1 MPSMDE
7 QYLIADGSSHNLSRR
22 QFLTGAGSFLLT
34 TGALGLV
41 GCKSGPKADVA
52 GGVPVSVPRDP
63 DLGAGGN
70 RPNFVFIL
78 TDDHR
83 WDHLSVMGH
92 PFLETPNIDRLA
104 NEGVLFE
111 NAFVTTSL
119 CSPSRASFLTGKYAR
134 NHGVQNNLTP
144 WDDHSVTFMEIL
156 AKAGY
161 RNAFIGK
168 WHMPGRLPNLR
179 GVEQFITFTVQAGQ
193 GRYFDCPL
201 IMNGETVERPGTY
214 ITEDLT
220 DLAIEFIHDQ
230 GEQPFC
236 LYLSHKAAHHQFLP
250 PRDLDDLYSDVDISF
265 LPEEYFSLQTMLDR
279 NIWEG
284 ALGFMEN
291 HYRNYNETLV
301 GVDRELGR
309 LIETLESRG
318 LMDNT
323 VIIYAGDNGYSWGE
337 HVLVG
342 KRWASEENLRIPFII
357 RFPER
362 LGITPKHHDGYVLN
376 VDLAPTILDL
386 AGLSALGGM
395 DGQSVLSLVGD
406 ARTAWRD
413 AFVYEYFQDFPYN
426 VPAHKALRTDQFL
439 YVEYDRG
446 KEPELFDVTTDFRTL
461 DNIINTPTGRAA
473 LPGLRQKLQLEEVKL
488 G

>member
-1 MPSMDE
+1 MEKKTIRGD
-7 QYLIADGSSHNLSRR
+7 SSTHGIPRR
-22 QFLTGAGSFLLT
+22 QFLAGAGSFLLT
-34 TGALGLV
+34 TGALGLA
-41 GCKSGPKADVA
+41 GCRAGSETDITSGAPVQ
-52 GGVPVSVPRDP
+52 VPNDP
-63 DLGAGGN
+63 DLNLDQN
-70 RPNFVFIL
+70 RPNIVFIL

-92 PFLETPNIDRLA
+92 PFLETPHIDRLA
-104 NEGVLFE
+104 NEGVLFD

-144 WDDHSVTFMEIL
+144 WDDNSLTFMEIL

-168 WHMPGRLPNLR
+168 WHMPGKLPNLR
-179 GVEQFITFTVQAGQ
+179 GVEQFITFSVQAGQ

-220 DLAIEFIHDQ
+220 DLAIDFINDQ
-230 GEQPFC
+230 GDRPFC

-250 PRDLDDLYSDVDISF
+250 PKDLDGIYSEVDISF
-265 LPEEYFSLQTMLDR
+265 LPDEYFSLQTMLDR

-284 ALGFMEN
+284 ALGFMEK

-309 LIETLESRG
+309 LVEALESRR
-318 LMDNT
+318 LMENT

-337 HVLVG
+337 HFLVG
-342 KRWASEENLRIPFII
+342 KRFQVFLATFCLVVDRLQILAYLFI
-357 RFPER
+357 ER
-362 LGITPKHHDGYVLN
+362 TPAH
-376 VDLAPTILDL
+376 
-386 AGLSALGGM
+386 LSAI
-395 DGQSVLSLVGD
+395 GD
-406 ARTAWRD
+406 EGAAWRD

-426 VPAHKALRTDQFL
+426 VPAHKALRTEQYL
-439 YVEYDRG
+439 YVVYERG
-446 KEPELFDVTTDFRTL
+446 KEPELFDITRDPRTL
-461 DNIINTPTGRAA
+461 ENIIDTPTGRAA
-473 LPGLRQKLQLEEVKL
+473 LPDLRQKLKLEEAEL
-488 G
+488 

>member
-1 MPSMDE
+1 MEKKTIRGD
-7 QYLIADGSSHNLSRR
+7 SSTHGIPRR
-22 QFLTGAGSFLLT
+22 QFLAGAGSFLLT

-41 GCKSGPKADVA
+41 GCRA
-52 GGVPVSVPRDP
+52 GSETDIASGVPVPVPNDP
-63 DLGAGGN
+63 DLNLDQN
-70 RPNFVFIL
+70 RPNIVFIL

-92 PFLETPNIDRLA
+92 PFLETPHIDRLA
-104 NEGVLFE
+104 NEGVLFD

-134 NHGVQNNLTP
+134 KHGVQNNLTP
-144 WDDHSVTFMEIL
+144 WDDNSVTFMEIL

-168 WHMPGRLPNLR
+168 WHMPGKLPNLR
-179 GVEQFITFTVQAGQ
+179 GVEQFITFSVQAGQ

-220 DLAIEFIHDQ
+220 DLAIDFINDQ
-230 GEQPFC
+230 GDRPFC

-250 PRDLDDLYSDVDISF
+250 PKDLDGLYSEADISF
-265 LPEEYFSLQTMLDR
+265 LPDEYFSLQTMLDR
-279 NIWEG
+279 NIWGG
-284 ALGFMEN
+284 ALGFMEK

-309 LIETLESRG
+309 LVEALESRR
-318 LMDNT
+318 LMENT

-337 HVLVG
+337 HFLVG

-357 RFPER
+357 RFPES
-362 LGITPKHHDGYVLN
+362 LGFSPKRHDGYVLN
-376 VDLAPTILDL
+376 VDLAPTIIDL
-386 AGLSALGGM
+386 AGLKTPPGM
-395 DGQSVLSLVGD
+395 DGQSILSLIGD
-406 ARTAWRD
+406 EGAAWRD

-426 VPAHKALRTDQFL
+426 VPAHKALRTEQYL
-439 YVEYDRG
+439 YVVYERG
-446 KEPELFDVTTDFRTL
+446 KEPELFDITRDPRTL
-461 DNIINTPTGRAA
+461 ENIINTPTGRAA
-473 LPGLRQKLQLEEVKL
+473 LPDLRQKLKLEEAEL
-488 G
+488 